1 MEIEAIKRSQRE
13 TTLEIE
19 NLEKGSGVIDVSITN
34 RIQEIEERISGA
46 EDTIENSDTTVK
58 EMQNEKDSNL
68 KHPGI
73 PGHNETKVKD
83 NRYRR
88 E

>member
-1 MEIEAIKRSQRE
+1 
-13 TTLEIE
+13 
-19 NLEKGSGVIDVSITN
+19 
-34 RIQEIEERISGA
+34 
-46 EDTIENSDTTVK
+46 
-58 EMQNEKDSNL
+58 MQNEKDSNL

-88 E
+88 Q